1 LLCDSPIINVGAL
14 FYVRFQ
20 SIFMQTT
27 SKVFSFI
34 FTGLLISATFST
46 YWFGPW
52 SPTLESRAR
61 KLITAGE
68 LEKGVE
74 LFLWKADNA
83 LSPSTRHEAL
93 WSAARLVALR
103 SDSLTWSKELLTRC
117 LDEKDFSLRAEA
129 HAQLAA
135 ILFEDQPRQA
145 IEQWQWAIYHGTD
158 LEQSIQWRIRLAMAL
173 ESEGDID
180 GAIDIWEEATN
191 ELKSARVAHM
201 ALGRIHLHDN
211 PEMAL
216 HHFQLAQELAESD
229 RERPAEIGSQL
240 AKFNIDKNEDE

>member
-1 LLCDSPIINVGAL
+1 
-14 FYVRFQ
+14 
-20 SIFMQTT
+20 MKTT
-27 SKVFSFI
+27 STAFLPI
-34 FTGLLISATFST
+34 LTGILISAIFGV

-61 KLITAGE
+61 KLIVAGD
-68 LEKGVE
+68 LEQGVD

-83 LSPSTRHEAL
+83 FSDNTRHDAL

-117 LDEKDFSLRAEA
+117 LDEKDFKLRAEA

-145 IEQWQWAIYHGTD
+145 IENWQWAIYHGSSS
-158 LEQSIQWRIRLAMAL
+158 EESIQWRIRLAMAL

-180 GAIDIWEEATN
+180 GAIDIWEEATSQT
-191 ELKSARVAHM
+191 KSARVAHM
-201 ALGRIHLHDN
+201 ALGRIHLQLN
-211 PEMAL
+211 PEIAL
-216 HHFQLAQELAESD
+216 HHFQVAQKLAEAD

-240 AKFNIDKNEDE
+240 AKFNIEQESEE